1 MEFVKTALPH
11 EIAIDSII
19 TLHYFRYAKDFLF
32 SGEKHDF
39 WELAYVDKGEVG
51 VMADNNGYVL
61 QQGEAIFHEP
71 NEYHNI
77 WANGKYANVV
87 IITFSCGGKEMDFF
101 RHKILKVSP
110 DRREWLTR
118 IFQAASQAF
127 LDPFDILDQK
137 RLTLQED
144 IPFGSRQLIKN
155 YLEILLIQLI
165 QDNQQIDKD
174 KRLSPES
181 KTQNEQKI
189 IDTVIGI
196 MESNLYNQITF
207 DDIAEKICFSKS
219 YLTKLFRAK
228 VNKGIM
234 EYYLDLKIEE
244 AKKLISEKE
253 LSYTQIAE
261 KLSFGSIHYF
271 SKIFKIKTGM
281 SPREYDRSVSSTLLI

>member
-87 IITFSCGGKEMDFF
+87 IITFSCGNKEMDFF
-101 RHKILKVSP
+101 RHKILKVGP

-127 LDPFDILDQK
+127 LGPFDILDQK

>member
-110 DRREWLTR
+110 DRREWLAR